1 MKKIKKQALSIVFF
15 SYFTWGYLL
24 KQKEEVVQTPE
35 QKFKENIARNATF
48 EGYQSQTFAQIMS
61 KIAKN

>member
-1 MKKIKKQALSIVFF
+1 MVLGQNLGQIRSSVMKKIKKQALSIVFF

-35 QKFKENIARNATF
+35 
-48 EGYQSQTFAQIMS
+48 
-61 KIAKN
+61 